1 MYNELNINKYKT
13 IRDAA
18 GLVMRKSEKGDHPL
32 AYTSKLVMYIQS
44 QIALKHLSL
53 TNQQQKILKEL
64 QKRSQYVNLNYV
76 YTSLRNCQI
85 FCVNR
90 SFS

>member
-1 MYNELNINKYKT
+1 
-13 IRDAA
+13 
-18 GLVMRKSEKGDHPL
+18 
-32 AYTSKLVMYIQS
+32 MYIQS

-76 YTSLRNCQI
+76 YTSLLNDIKQ
-85 FCVNR
+85 FKQE
-90 SFS
+90 

>member
-18 GLVMRKSEKGDHPL
+18 GLVMRKSEKGDNPL
-32 AYTSKLVMYIQS
+32 AYTSKLVVYIQS
-44 QIALKHLSL
+44 QIAFKHLSL

-76 YTSLRNCQI
+76 YTSPLNDIKKFKQE
-85 FCVNR
+85 
-90 SFS
+90 

>member
-1 MYNELNINKYKT
+1 YTKNLT
-13 IRDAA
+13 
-18 GLVMRKSEKGDHPL
+18 VSPL

-76 YTSLRNCQI
+76 YTSLLNDIKQ
-85 FCVNR
+85 FKQE
-90 SFS
+90 